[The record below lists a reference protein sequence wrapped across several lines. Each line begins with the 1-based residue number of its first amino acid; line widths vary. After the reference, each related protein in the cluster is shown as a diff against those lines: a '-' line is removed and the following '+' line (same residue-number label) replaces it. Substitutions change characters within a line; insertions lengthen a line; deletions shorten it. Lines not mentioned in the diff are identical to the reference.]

1 MEKIWKSI
9 RVDEETHNRVKVL
22 AVMAGVTIDE
32 FVGILAD
39 TYERSN
45 ALGKRTGP
53 KWDEYHEEEA
63 A

>member
-1 MEKIWKSI
+1 MPEEYKNLK
-9 RVDEETHNRVKVL
+9 VDPKTHNRVKVL

-45 ALGKRTGP
+45 ALSKRTGS
-53 KWDEYHEEEA
+53 KWGEEVEK
-63 A
+63 